1 MDGVIYIEEH
11 FIKRNLCIG
20 NTFLKSREF
29 DKQEYKLVFYEL
41 TCKEESRMRKFAVL
55 LYPDFSLQEIA
66 CLTSA
71 LTVWFG
77 EKIDYI
83 ASENKVYRSED
94 GLQVLPTKTTADAK
108 ITDYDCVI
116 LPGTMNPLPALFDE
130 KLMEFMKGGNGSDIV
145 FAAISSSPIL
155 LSKAGIL
162 TGKKFTSGYFMQ
174 MADTFNFVEKENF
187 LHKGIVEDGNVITGI
202 GMFFREF
209 AEAVL
214 TRFGYDIGHSF
225 MRDTPDEYTEEELTF
240 YWSEQDYQEFLEE
253 LKEYIAQ

>member
-1 MDGVIYIEEH
+1 M
-11 FIKRNLCIG
+11 
-20 NTFLKSREF
+20 T
-29 DKQEYKLVFYEL
+29 
-41 TCKEESRMRKFAVL
+41 
-55 LYPDFSLQEIA
+55 

-83 ASENKVYRSED
+83 ASENKEYRSED
-94 GLQVLPTKTTADAK
+94 GLQIIPTKTTADVK

-116 LPGTMNPLPALFDE
+116 LS
-130 KLMEFMKGGNGSDIV
+130 GSGSNIV

-162 TGKKFTSGYFMQ
+162 NGKKFTSEFFMQ
-174 MADTFNFVEKENF
+174 MADVFDFVEKDNF
-187 LHKGIVEDGNVITGI
+187 IHRGVVEDGNVITGI

-214 TRFGYDIGHSF
+214 RRFEYDIGDNF
-225 MRDTPDEYTEEELTF
+225 MRYAPDEYTEEELTF
-240 YWSEQDYQEFLEE
+240 YWSDDEYQEFLEE
-253 LKEYIAQ
+253 LKEYTA